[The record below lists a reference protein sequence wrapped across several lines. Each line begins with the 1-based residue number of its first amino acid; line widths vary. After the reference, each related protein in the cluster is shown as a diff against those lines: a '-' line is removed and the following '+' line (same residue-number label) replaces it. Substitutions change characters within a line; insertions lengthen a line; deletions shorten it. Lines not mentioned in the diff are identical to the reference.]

1 MQLNDW
7 PYIRVTF
14 LYQQEGTQRPFYK
27 KMGVP
32 EWCAARSVEKG
43 KA

>member
-7 PYIRVTF
+7 FYISATF

-32 EWCAARSVEKG
+32 EWCAAPSVEKE
-43 KA
+43 KS